1 MKKFS
6 DEWEKITSDKFIL
19 DIVSHCHIEFIDNV
33 EPKQDIFNV
42 KSVFN
47 SKESDIVSN
56 EIQKLLAIDVI
67 KEVQSMKDQF
77 LSPIFL
83 RPKKNGEYRMILN
96 LKKLNE
102 YIEYH
107 HFKMDTFE
115 SAIKLVTSK
124 SFMASIDLRHA
135 YYSVPIAE
143 EHQKFLR
150 FYWNG
155 KLFQYTCLPNG
166 ISSAPRIFTKLLKPV
181 YSSLRVLGHVNV
193 GYIDDSLLLG
203 ETIEECN
210 KNVNDTIE
218 LMSKLGFVI
227 HEDKSVFQPSK
238 QIIFLGNIIDSEN
251 MIITLTAD
259 KKQNLVKEC
268 KWLLQ
273 RNLAKIRDVAKVI
286 GLIVS
291 SFSAVEFGKLFYR
304 NLEKEKIIALK
315 NSKGDFEQS
324 MLISN
329 QMKGDLEWWVANV
342 STELRHISHGSPQI
356 VIQTDA
362 SLLGWGGIL
371 SDNEIGGRWTDEE
384 SKNHI
389 NYLEILAIYYT
400 LKSFLHL
407 IINKHVKVLTDN
419 TTAVAYISNMG
430 GTKSIDCNT
439 ISRQIWLFCKDND
452 IWLTCT
458 HIAGKENLADKKSRE
473 FDDKLEWKLERS
485 VFDQLCTLWQR
496 PDIDLFASRLNF
508 QLENYCSWKPDPL
521 SAFIDAFSINWS
533 YFQFVYLFPPFSLL
547 SRCIFKIREDGA
559 RGVVIAPFW
568 QTQTWFPRLMQ
579 LLTDNPIVLPK
590 NKKILNLPHD
600 PQSVHPLHKKM
611 KLIACLVSGVASENE
626 DFLKKQPTYSCR
638 LGNQVQRNSTKCIS
652 GNGSNIVTKN
662 KLIAFKFL

>member
-1 MKKFS
+1 MAIDENNNANGNSGSGEYIDKCNDVLALLGHANRQLNMTRRDFLKPEMMAEYVPLCSHSVPYTNNLFGDDVSKVAKDIEDCSKVGNKLKFGSGRGRGGGFFRGGRGGHRGTFSRGGYRGGRGGFRGGRGRGSGPIPKKLPERRKSTEVLDTSNEVSHCFKAGVLKKFS

-251 MIITLTAD
+251 MIITLTGRQ
-259 KKQNLVKEC
+259 KTKP
-268 KWLLQ
+268 
-273 RNLAKIRDVAKVI
+273 
-286 GLIVS
+286 
-291 SFSAVEFGKLFYR
+291 
-304 NLEKEKIIALK
+304 
-315 NSKGDFEQS
+315 SKR
-324 MLISN
+324 M
-329 QMKGDLEWWVANV
+329 
-342 STELRHISHGSPQI
+342 
-356 VIQTDA
+356 
-362 SLLGWGGIL
+362 
-371 SDNEIGGRWTDEE
+371 
-384 SKNHI
+384 
-389 NYLEILAIYYT
+389 
-400 LKSFLHL
+400 
-407 IINKHVKVLTDN
+407 
-419 TTAVAYISNMG
+419 
-430 GTKSIDCNT
+430 
-439 ISRQIWLFCKDND
+439 
-452 IWLTCT
+452 
-458 HIAGKENLADKKSRE
+458 
-473 FDDKLEWKLERS
+473 
-485 VFDQLCTLWQR
+485 
-496 PDIDLFASRLNF
+496 
-508 QLENYCSWKPDPL
+508 
-521 SAFIDAFSINWS
+521 
-533 YFQFVYLFPPFSLL
+533 
-547 SRCIFKIREDGA
+547 
-559 RGVVIAPFW
+559 
-568 QTQTWFPRLMQ
+568 
-579 LLTDNPIVLPK
+579 
-590 NKKILNLPHD
+590 
-600 PQSVHPLHKKM
+600 
-611 KLIACLVSGVASENE
+611 
-626 DFLKKQPTYSCR
+626 
-638 LGNQVQRNSTKCIS
+638 
-652 GNGSNIVTKN
+652 
-662 KLIAFKFL
+662 

>member
-1 MKKFS
+1 
-6 DEWEKITSDKFIL
+6 
-19 DIVSHCHIEFIDNV
+19 
-33 EPKQDIFNV
+33 
-42 KSVFN
+42 
-47 SKESDIVSN
+47 
-56 EIQKLLAIDVI
+56 
-67 KEVQSMKDQF
+67 
-77 LSPIFL
+77 
-83 RPKKNGEYRMILN
+83 
-96 LKKLNE
+96 
-102 YIEYH
+102 
-107 HFKMDTFE
+107 
-115 SAIKLVTSK
+115 
-124 SFMASIDLRHA
+124 
-135 YYSVPIAE
+135 
-143 EHQKFLR
+143 
-150 FYWNG
+150 
-155 KLFQYTCLPNG
+155 
-166 ISSAPRIFTKLLKPV
+166 
-181 YSSLRVLGHVNV
+181 
-193 GYIDDSLLLG
+193 
-203 ETIEECN
+203 
-210 KNVNDTIE
+210 
-218 LMSKLGFVI
+218 
-227 HEDKSVFQPSK
+227 
-238 QIIFLGNIIDSEN
+238 
-251 MIITLTAD
+251 
-259 KKQNLVKEC
+259 
-268 KWLLQ
+268 
-273 RNLAKIRDVAKVI
+273 
-286 GLIVS
+286 
-291 SFSAVEFGKLFYR
+291 
-304 NLEKEKIIALK
+304 
-315 NSKGDFEQS
+315 

-473 FDDKLEWKLERS
+473 FDDKLEWKLKRS

-508 QLENYCSWKPDPL
+508 QLEYYCSWKPDPL

-652 GNGSNIVTKN
+652 GNGTVLEFFTTLFKEGNLGYSSLNLARGALSSLGLTIDSIPVGRHAMVIRYMKGIFNLRPPRPRYESTWDVSKVLQFLRSLSPV
-662 KLIAFKFL
+662 KYLKLKDLTLKLTMLIALTNAARAQSIHFMNVNHVHKVKGEFIFVLNELVKQSRPGYKEPTVNIKAYPPDRRLCVYTVYKEYVFRTKLFRGKHEPLLLSYVKPHQPVSRDTISRWIKVVMAKANIDTTIFKAHSVRSASVSKAKMNAVPISRILQKAGWSDAKTFAKFYNKRLEKDENSFSFNVLKN

>member
-1 MKKFS
+1 
-6 DEWEKITSDKFIL
+6 
-19 DIVSHCHIEFIDNV
+19 
-33 EPKQDIFNV
+33 
-42 KSVFN
+42 
-47 SKESDIVSN
+47 
-56 EIQKLLAIDVI
+56 
-67 KEVQSMKDQF
+67 
-77 LSPIFL
+77 
-83 RPKKNGEYRMILN
+83 
-96 LKKLNE
+96 
-102 YIEYH
+102 
-107 HFKMDTFE
+107 MDTFE

-291 SFSAVEFGKLFYR
+291 SFSAVEFVCLFVSSFQFIEPVHFQNQR
-304 NLEKEKIIALK
+304 GRCKRSS
-315 NSKGDFEQS
+315 NSS
-324 MLISN
+324 
-329 QMKGDLEWWVANV
+329 
-342 STELRHISHGSPQI
+342 
-356 VIQTDA
+356 
-362 SLLGWGGIL
+362 
-371 SDNEIGGRWTDEE
+371 
-384 SKNHI
+384 
-389 NYLEILAIYYT
+389 ILADT
-400 LKSFLHL
+400 NLVSET
-407 IINKHVKVLTDN
+407 N
-419 TTAVAYISNMG
+419 AVVN
-430 GTKSIDCNT
+430 
-439 ISRQIWLFCKDND
+439 RQC
-452 IWLTCT
+452 
-458 HIAGKENLADKKSRE
+458 
-473 FDDKLEWKLERS
+473 
-485 VFDQLCTLWQR
+485 
-496 PDIDLFASRLNF
+496 
-508 QLENYCSWKPDPL
+508 
-521 SAFIDAFSINWS
+521 
-533 YFQFVYLFPPFSLL
+533 
-547 SRCIFKIREDGA
+547 
-559 RGVVIAPFW
+559 
-568 QTQTWFPRLMQ
+568 
-579 LLTDNPIVLPK
+579 NPIVLPK
-590 NKKILNLPHD
+590 NKKIMNLPHD

-652 GNGSNIVTKN
+652 GNGSNIVTKKQIN
-662 KLIAFKFL
+662 CFQISVGTVLEFFTTLFKEGNLGYSSLNLARGALSSLGLTIDSIPVGRHAMVIRYMKGIFNLRPPRPRYESTWDVSKVLQFFA